1 MNYINQ
7 LTKDDIREL
16 FIVLTGVGK
25 TFDITLEDDL
35 LWYTLCGKSHR
46 TNASYLISLDDYYV
60 EDSAK
65 ATKKYH
71 HRAGVHL
78 HQHSKTRCKN
88 LAHAVYTESAYEWHK
103 REKQNPEL
111 AQELNDLFDF
121 F

>member
-25 TFDITLEDDL
+25 NLDITLEDDL

-46 TNASYLISLDDYYV
+46 TNASYLINLDDYYV

-65 ATKKYH
+65 ATKKY
-71 HRAGVHL
+71 RKFMLRKFG
-78 HQHSKTRCKN
+78 
-88 LAHAVYTESAYEWHK
+88 
-103 REKQNPEL
+103 EKYMEDCFW
-111 AQELNDLFDF
+111 NDMGDD
-121 F
+121 